1 MPSSSPSIQNTT
13 SNISGKKIHY
23 LQPTYLFPLLS
34 YLFYLITSITGFV
47 SMFHSHDHHYICHWT
62 IIIGT
67 MSYPLGKMWMYLVFI
82 YRLYIVYIDSIFEYN
97 RKLIIGM
104 MSAVVFYSLTLA
116 IVNTLTVSDITAH
129 MGNNLFLCEPKFQI
143 FIVEAVVVFDVITNG
158 ICCYLFIRP
167 LLLLSKKNENDLG
180 MVGIFNT
187 ALKCIILTLVAVT
200 STVIMMTFVEI
211 SGLVAFVTIDVSI
224 NCIVIMLFNKEYNK
238 QYKRMCSRF
247 IKLGVKCFKYRQTKD
262 KSVKSRPQSNVETSN
277 AISNS

>member
-1 MPSSSPSIQNTT
+1 MRSSLINYYYQKQITMTTFLQSAPYYYIELVLWIMLTFVTVCILSIELWTYCYKLCLRKFLQNIESNNSDSTSMPSSSPSIQNTT

-116 IVNTLTVSDITAH
+116 IVNTLTVSDIT
-129 MGNNLFLCEPKFQI
+129 
-143 FIVEAVVVFDVITNG
+143 
-158 ICCYLFIRP
+158 
-167 LLLLSKKNENDLG
+167 
-180 MVGIFNT
+180 
-187 ALKCIILTLVAVT
+187 
-200 STVIMMTFVEI
+200 
-211 SGLVAFVTIDVSI
+211 
-224 NCIVIMLFNKEYNK
+224 
-238 QYKRMCSRF
+238 
-247 IKLGVKCFKYRQTKD
+247 
-262 KSVKSRPQSNVETSN
+262 
-277 AISNS
+277 